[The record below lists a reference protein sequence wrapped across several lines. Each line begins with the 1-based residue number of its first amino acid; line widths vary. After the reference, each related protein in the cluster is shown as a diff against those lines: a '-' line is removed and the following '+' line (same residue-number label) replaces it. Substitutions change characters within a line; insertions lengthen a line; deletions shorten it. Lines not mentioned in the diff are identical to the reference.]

1 MFVGVDKSERFLYDR
16 FMETQKIPSKI
27 KLRKHLNADSLFKA
41 VYSDFEKF
49 PDFRPGEVEIP
60 LADALMSGFA
70 MFSLKDPSLLAFDR
84 RRNDDANLLNLKSV
98 YGISNVPS
106 DTRTREILDDV
117 NPGYFIT
124 PFKTIFRKI
133 QRGGALSP
141 MKYIEGHY
149 LVSLDGTGFFAS
161 SKLSSETCLEKKNKK
176 TGETIGYYQQLLG
189 AALVHP
195 DFKEVVPLIPEMII
209 KQDGDTKNDCER
221 NAAKRFLE
229 KFRKDHPHLPIC
241 ITEDGLSANAPHI
254 KILEKYNFRFILGVK
269 PGDHAFLF
277 DYVNSAS
284 QNGFTDEFECVDE
297 NNPNITHHYRFI
309 NEVPLNKSNS
319 DVLINF
325 IEYWEISEKG
335 TKHFSWVTDF
345 KITRENAYE
354 IMRGGRARWKIENET
369 FNTLKNQGYHFE
381 HNFGLGKMHLS
392 EVFAMLMMLAFL
404 VDQTQQLCCNLF
416 QNVWRK
422 SGSKRALWEKIR
434 SLFMSYKFDSM
445 THLYRALLYGFEI
458 RAPVILNDTS

>member
-1 MFVGVDKSERFLYDR
+1 MIFYYRI
-16 FMETQKIPSKI
+16 MENQKIPSKI

-41 VYSDFEKF
+41 VYAEFEKI
-49 PDFRPGEVEIP
+49 PDFRPGEVEIS

-70 MFSLKDPSLLAFDR
+70 MFSLKDPSLLAFDNR
-84 RRNDDANLLNLKSV
+84 KNDYASLINLKSV
-98 YGISNVPS
+98 YGIGNVPS
-106 DTRTREILDDV
+106 DTRMREVLDDV
-117 NPGYFIT
+117 TPGYFKSL
-124 PFKTIFRKI
+124 FKTVFQKI
-133 QRGGALSP
+133 QRGGALDP

-149 LVSLDGTGFFAS
+149 LLSLDGTGFFSS
-161 SKLSSETCLEKKNKK
+161 SKLSSATCLEKKNKK
-176 TGETIGYYQQLLG
+176 TGEIIGYYQQLLG
-189 AALVHP
+189 GAIVHP
-195 DFKEVVPLIPEMII
+195 DFKEVIPVMPEMII

-221 NAAKRFLE
+221 NAAKRFL
-229 KFRKDHPHLPIC
+229 KQLRKDHPHLPIC
-241 ITEDGLSANAPHI
+241 ITEDALSSNVPHI
-254 KILEKYNFRFILGVK
+254 NILEKYNFPYILGVK

-277 DYVNSAS
+277 DYVNLAA
-284 QNGFTDEFECVDE
+284 QNGLIDEFECVDE
-297 NNPNITHHYRFI
+297 KVPKITHRYRFI
-309 NEVPLNKSNS
+309 NKVPLNKSNP

-325 IEYWEISEKG
+325 LEYWEISKKG

-416 QNVWRK
+416 RNVWKK
-422 SGSKRALWEKIR
+422 SKSKRALWEKIR
-434 SLFMSYKFDSM
+434 SLFMNFKFDSM
-445 THLYRALLYGFEI
+445 THLYRALLYGI
-458 RAPVILNDTS
+458 KIQNPIILNDTS